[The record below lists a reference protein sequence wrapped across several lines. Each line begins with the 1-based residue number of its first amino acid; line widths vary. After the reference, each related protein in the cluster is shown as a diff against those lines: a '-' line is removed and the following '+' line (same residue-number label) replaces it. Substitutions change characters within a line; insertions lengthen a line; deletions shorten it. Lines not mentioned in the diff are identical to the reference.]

1 MYSELLQIPEGGK
14 LTDDEI
20 ANQIV
25 WATVIGIQIAVRG
38 LSEST
43 RADVAAMFAKYQI
56 LQVTWSVTMK
66 QLMEKRGWLKVPPYF
81 KA

>member
-1 MYSELLQIPEGGK
+1 MK
-14 LTDDEI
+14 I

-25 WATVIGIQIAVRG
+25 WATVIRIQIAVRG
-38 LSEST
+38 LSEAT

-66 QLMEKRGWLKVPPYF
+66 QLNAKKRMAQGSSIF
-81 KA
+81 